1 MDSIDLRVLQGNRAA
16 QTTPRRAVI
25 YAGSFPQFP
34 PVKRTEAPLTYACMP
49 RQNPMAFACRFLLLV
64 CAVSALGQDGTR
76 VDLGTHKLNIVCT
89 GAPEAHPVVVLEAGG
104 GGTSAA
110 WSGVQAALPSKI
122 RACAYDR
129 AGSGKSDP
137 GPQPRTMDA
146 EVADLHALLERSGIT
161 EPIVFVG
168 QSLGG
173 ILARLYF
180 HKYPAS
186 VAGMLLID
194 PTDEDSVVFNTRVNR
209 WLKVRELQDSLGD
222 AARSVAKDRQEN
234 PVPLGNRP
242 LIVIGAGKRPQP
254 PGTSVEQWLEMR
266 NERDAHVKG
275 LSKLSG
281 NSKFILDP
289 ASGHNVEHD
298 NPKLVAKA
306 IQDLVNEISLSRRPG
321 E

>member
-1 MDSIDLRVLQGNRAA
+1 MRL
-16 QTTPRRAVI
+16 P
-25 YAGSFPQFP
+25 
-34 PVKRTEAPLTYACMP
+34 
-49 RQNPMAFACRFLLLV
+49 CRFLLLLP
-64 CAVSALGQDGTR
+64 ALPALAQDGTR

-89 GAPEAHPVVVLEAGG
+89 GSPDARPAVILEAGG
-104 GGTSAA
+104 GGTAAA
-110 WSGVQAALPSKI
+110 WSAVQAALPSTI

-161 EPIVFVG
+161 QPIVFVG

-173 ILARLYF
+173 ILARMYF
-180 HKYPAS
+180 HKYPDS
-186 VAGMLLID
+186 VAGMLLVD

-209 WLKVRELQDSLGD
+209 WIKVHDLQDSLGD
-222 AARSVAKDRQEN
+222 GARSVARDRQEN

-254 PGTSVEQWLEMR
+254 PGTSSEQWLEMR
-266 NERDAHVKG
+266 TARDAHVKE

-298 NPKLVAKA
+298 NPPLVAKA
-306 IQDLVNEISLSRRPG
+306 IQDLVKEISVAQASRPAIPQPKK
-321 E
+321 

>member
-1 MDSIDLRVLQGNRAA
+1 MPGL
-16 QTTPRRAVI
+16 
-25 YAGSFPQFP
+25 
-34 PVKRTEAPLTYACMP
+34 P
-49 RQNPMAFACRFLLLV
+49 RQTRMALRCVWLTL
-64 CAVSALGQDGTR
+64 CALPALAQDGTR

-89 GAPEAHPVVVLEAGG
+89 GAADARPVVVLEAGG

-110 WSGVQAALPSKI
+110 WSSVQAALPSTI

-146 EVADLHALLERSGIT
+146 EVTDLDALLKRSGIA

-173 ILARLYF
+173 ILARLYL
-180 HKYPAS
+180 HKYPDR

-194 PTDEDSVVFNTRVNR
+194 PTDEDSVVFNLRVNR
-209 WLKVRELQDSLGD
+209 WIKVRDLQDSLGEG
-222 AARSVAKDRQEN
+222 ARSVAKNRQEN
-234 PVPLGNRP
+234 PVPLGKRP
-242 LIVIGAGKRPQP
+242 LIVIAAGKRPQP
-254 PGTSVEQWLEMR
+254 PGTPAEQSLQMR
-266 NERDAHVKG
+266 TERDAHVKE
-275 LSKLSG
+275 LSKLSD

-289 ASGHNVEHD
+289 ASGHNVERD

-306 IQDLVNEISLSRRPG
+306 IQDLVNEISSSRKSG
-321 E
+321 Q

>member
-1 MDSIDLRVLQGNRAA
+1 
-16 QTTPRRAVI
+16 
-25 YAGSFPQFP
+25 
-34 PVKRTEAPLTYACMP
+34 
-49 RQNPMAFACRFLLLV
+49 LLLL
-64 CAVSALGQDGTR
+64 SALPALAQDGTR
-76 VDLGTHKLNIVCT
+76 VDLGTHKLNIACT
-89 GAPEAHPVVVLEAGG
+89 GSLDGRPAVILEAGG

-110 WSGVQAALPSKI
+110 WSGVQAALPATI

-180 HKYPAS
+180 HKYPDS

-194 PTDEDSVVFNTRVNR
+194 PTDEDTVVFNTRVNR
-209 WLKVRELQDSLGD
+209 WIKVRELEDSLGD
-222 AARSVAKDRQEN
+222 GARTVAKDRQEN

-254 PGTSVEQWLEMR
+254 PGTSAEQWLGMR
-266 NERDAHVKG
+266 NERDAHVKE

-321 E
+321 Q

>member
-1 MDSIDLRVLQGNRAA
+1 MSL
-16 QTTPRRAVI
+16 
-25 YAGSFPQFP
+25 F
-34 PVKRTEAPLTYACMP
+34 
-49 RQNPMAFACRFLLLV
+49 CRFLLLLTALS
-64 CAVSALGQDGTR
+64 AVAQDGTR
-76 VDLGTHKLNIVCT
+76 VDLGTHKLNIVCA
-89 GAPEAHPVVVLEAGG
+89 GSPDARPVVILEAGG

-110 WSGVQAALPSKI
+110 WSGVQAALPATI

-161 EPIVFVG
+161 GPIVFVG

-180 HKYPAS
+180 HEYPDS

-194 PTDEDSVVFNTRVNR
+194 PTDEDTVVFNTRVNR
-209 WLKVRELQDSLGD
+209 WIKVRELEDSLGEG
-222 AARSVAKDRQEN
+222 ARSVAKDRQEN

-242 LIVIGAGKRPQP
+242 LIVIGPGKRTQP
-254 PGTSVEQWLEMR
+254 PGTSAEQWLAMR
-266 NERDAHVKG
+266 NERDAQVKE

-281 NSKFILDP
+281 NSKLILDP

-298 NPKLVAKA
+298 DPKLVAKT
-306 IQDLVNEISLSRRPG
+306 IQDLVNEISLSRRPTQ
-321 E
+321 

>member
-1 MDSIDLRVLQGNRAA
+1 MIL
-16 QTTPRRAVI
+16 P
-25 YAGSFPQFP
+25 
-34 PVKRTEAPLTYACMP
+34 
-49 RQNPMAFACRFLLLV
+49 CRLALLL
-64 CAVSALGQDGTR
+64 SALAALAQDGTR
-76 VDLGTHKLNIVCT
+76 VDLGTHKLNIVCS
-89 GAPEAHPVVVLEAGG
+89 GPPNGRPAVILEAGG

-110 WSGVQAALPSKI
+110 WSGVQAALPATI

-168 QSLGG
+168 QSIGG

-180 HKYPAS
+180 HKYPDS

-194 PTDEDSVVFNTRVNR
+194 PTDEDTVVFNTRVNR
-209 WLKVRELQDSLGD
+209 WIKVRELDDPLGD
-222 AARSVAKDRQEN
+222 GARSVAKDRQDN
-234 PVPLGNRP
+234 PIPLGDRP

-254 PGTSVEQWLEMR
+254 PGTSAERWLEMR
-266 NERDAHVKG
+266 NERDAHVKEM
-275 LSKLSG
+275 SKLSG
-281 NSKFILDP
+281 NSKFILDS

-298 NPKLVAKA
+298 NPKLVVKA
-306 IQDLVNEISLSRRPG
+306 IQDLVNEVSRSQRPG
-321 E
+321 Q